1 LVAEKLTEQYNC
13 HTLEQPDAGRHSAP
27 HAPCVIDLIQGGMNS
42 VIEIDRLNQRSI
54 KYIKAARVYI

>member
-1 LVAEKLTEQYNC
+1 
-13 HTLEQPDAGRHSAP
+13 
-27 HAPCVIDLIQGGMNS
+27 VIDLIQGGMNS